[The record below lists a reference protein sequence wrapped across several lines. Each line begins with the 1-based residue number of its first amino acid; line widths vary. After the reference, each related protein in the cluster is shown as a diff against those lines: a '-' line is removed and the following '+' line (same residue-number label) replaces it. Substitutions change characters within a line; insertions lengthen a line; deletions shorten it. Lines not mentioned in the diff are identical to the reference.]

1 MREHKRYPRQARR
14 MRQQGVVTVEA
25 SFSPDGELLRCDV
38 ADSSGYRS
46 LDEAALELVR
56 TAAALL
62 RSQQVPGTLAQL
74 RIPIAFE
81 LSGS

>member
-1 MREHKRYPRQARR
+1 MREHKRYPLQARR

-25 SFSPDGELLRCDV
+25 SFSPDGLLLRCNV

-46 LDEAALELVR
+46 LDEAALELVHK
-56 TAAALL
+56 AAELL
-62 RSQQVPGTLAQL
+62 RSRQVPGALAEL
-74 RIPIAFE
+74 RIPIAFQ